1 MWKRLL
7 EKFVLP
13 VLLPALIE
21 AIMDALDGDEEAT
34 ETEPT

>member
-21 AIMDALDGDEEAT
+21 AIMDALSDDDEEG
-34 ETEPT
+34 ED